1 VLISFHT
8 ASEATI
14 LPKGTVQ
21 FQCNLVHLHNFV
33 ANAASEAA
41 MKKESV
47 QFQCDL
53 AHEVNFLY
61 RGLRSSHS
69 EKREL
74 CSFSA
79 TLCTW
84 TIVISLPLCSLS
96 PVQFHCHTA
105 QLHNFNASAGN
116 CKFAATLRKCAIS
129 LPIAATVQ
137 FHCRPVLLGN
147 FIAKAGD
154 HLVQFDNGAI
164 SMPPRAI
171 SQFHCQC
178 GQLSNFAATP
188 CSCAISLPITATV

>member
-1 VLISFHT
+1 MLISFHT

-53 AHEVNFLY
+53 AHEFNFLY

-164 SMPPRAI
+164 PMPPRTI
-171 SQFHCQC
+171 LQFHCQC
-178 GQLSNFAATP
+178 GQRDFAATL
-188 CSCAISLPITATV
+188 CSCAISLPIAATL